1 MSTLSNGEFQNLD
14 ICGNLTTQ
22 NLISANGASLG
33 SGSSSFNYIQGSLYA
48 TGDSQ
53 FTQGAT
59 YAGDTVFQQ
68 RVTASDLTLSNN
80 FIAQSD
86 ATYQG
91 NMQTEANFNAIG
103 KNVNI
108 GRNTS
113 NETRLFVRSVEP
125 VLMDAD
131 MDICG
136 NAITQRLDVI
146 KDQTIGGDLHLSGR
160 LFING
165 VQITS
170 LESSSEPETYPE
182 IPTTYYNNLV
192 ITNTTGSN
200 METVNYIV
208 NTLSWNFASSDITS
222 GIHENLLSTVYSK
235 DQGNLNFYE
244 NTYNTSVINVPNS
257 NFFSTY
263 PSLEETTY
271 LSQGKTDNAA
281 VSMEDG
287 SAVPYTLDLNNVSG
301 LVLFRFGVPLTPD
314 TNIQFAQLT
323 LSNDSNG
330 IIEVKYGS
338 PVNTYIYQIHKLLV
352 TNGVITNIITPEPEP
367 ETEPEP

>member
-1 MSTLSNGEFQNLD
+1 
-14 ICGNLTTQ
+14 
-22 NLISANGASLG
+22 
-33 SGSSSFNYIQGSLYA
+33 
-48 TGDSQ
+48 
-53 FTQGAT
+53 
-59 YAGDTVFQQ
+59 
-68 RVTASDLTLSNN
+68 SDLTLSNN
-80 FIAQSD
+80 FVSQGD

-91 NMQTEANFNAIG
+91 ILQSESNLNAYG

-108 GRNTS
+108 GRNSS
-113 NETRLFVRSVEP
+113 NQTRLFVRTIEP
-125 VLMDAD
+125 VSVQASMDV
-131 MDICG
+131 CG
-136 NAITQRLDVI
+136 NAITQKLDVI

-160 LFING
+160 LFIDG
-165 VQITS
+165 VQITNLTS
-170 LESSSEPETYPE
+170 MPEPEPYPE
-182 IPTTYYNNLV
+182 IPLIYYNNLV

-200 METVNYIV
+200 METANYIV
-208 NTLSWNFASSDITS
+208 NTLSWNFASSDITP

-235 DQGNLNFYE
+235 DEGNLNFYE
-244 NTYNTSVINVPNS
+244 NTYNTTVINVPNS
-257 NFFSTY
+257 NFFSSY

-287 SAVPYTLDLNNVSG
+287 SAVPYPLDLNNVSG

-352 TNGVITNIITPEPEP
+352 TNGVITNIVSPEP
-367 ETEPEP
+367 ETTLIPEPETTLI